1 MGLLSYE
8 GMGSSVRAVRMP
20 VQAAVIKG
28 FSKTVAACVSINDFR
43 SFIADIDNK
52 RKQLSKYINQC
63 RARC

>member
-43 SFIADIDNK
+43 SFIADIDN
-52 RKQLSKYINQC
+52 
-63 RARC
+63 